1 MAGSSQCAR
10 LERNV
15 IAEAEL
21 RRLAA
26 TWLVNPMIA
35 DLDYVLGCFL
45 SRWYRDRAAQSLRFK
60 GGTCLRKTYFGDYRF
75 SEDLAFTAEE
85 RISIDELRALLE
97 RTIQQTQD
105 VFGLNLSERPPRI
118 EIISDEYGKESYQAR
133 LYYRGP
139 LRWRGDPRAI
149 RLDISRDE
157 YVEQPAEARDL
168 IHPYSDSDL
177 VNGVTIRCYSLA
189 EMFSEKLRALSGQR
203 RFAIARDLY
212 DVFQLVK
219 RDGID
224 LATVISILPS
234 KFSVKG
240 LDVKEMNTDHLED
253 RREEFEREWERN
265 LRYLLPTSDKTSF
278 EEAWVMCLELI
289 QRMLDST

>member
-1 MAGSSQCAR
+1 M
-10 LERNV
+10 

-26 TWLVNPMIA
+26 AWEVDPMIA

-45 SRWYRDRAAQSLRFK
+45 SQWYRDKMAQSLRFK

-75 SEDLAFTAEE
+75 SEDLDFTAEE
-85 RISIDELRALLE
+85 RISIEELRALLGQ
-97 RTIQQTQD
+97 TIQHMQD

-118 EIISDEYGKESYQAR
+118 EVVGDEYGKESYQAR

-149 RLDISRDE
+149 RLDISHDE
-157 YVEQPAEARDL
+157 YLGLPAEARDI
-168 IHPYSDSDL
+168 IHPYSDLEL
-177 VNGVTIRCYSLA
+177 VTGVKIPCYGLA
-189 EMFSEKLRALSGQR
+189 EMFSEKLRALIGQR

-219 RDGID
+219 RGSLD
-224 LATVISILPS
+224 LADVISILPR

-240 LDVKEMNTDHLED
+240 LDVED
-253 RREEFEREWERN
+253 IQVDYVENRRDEFERDWDRN
-265 LRYLLPTSDKTSF
+265 LRYLLPITDEVSF
-278 EEAWVMCLELI
+278 EEAWAMLLELI
-289 QRMLDST
+289 KQIVDTS